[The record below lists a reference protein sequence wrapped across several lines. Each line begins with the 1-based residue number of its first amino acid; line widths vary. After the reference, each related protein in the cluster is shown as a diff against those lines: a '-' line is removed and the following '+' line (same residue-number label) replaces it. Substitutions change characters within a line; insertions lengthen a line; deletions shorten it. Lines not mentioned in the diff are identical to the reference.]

1 MNTVQHFLRP
11 RPSAPQLGR
20 IPQMRTS
27 ATAPIRTPNHVYTLP
42 YHSPGI
48 GDFPT
53 HPRPG
58 RHPSLCSGLHRR
70 KPKACSKRP
79 PAMGSPGR
87 RPSDVSATFGV
98 GDTLSVLAAHY
109 VSYSAIEG
117 KAKEGL
123 GYGLGNVR
131 DTSYVPLDS
140 LAGSPSYSS
149 LLAYRGE
156 GRGHRENTQWHRYVL
171 P

>member
-1 MNTVQHFLRP
+1 MYIRFH
-11 RPSAPQLGR
+11 
-20 IPQMRTS
+20 I
-27 ATAPIRTPNHVYTLP
+27 TAQA
-42 YHSPGI
+42 SGI
-48 GDFPT
+48 SLLI
-53 HPRPG
+53 PG
-58 RHPSLCSGLHRR
+58 RGAIQVYVPAFIVASQKHAR
-70 KPKACSKRP
+70 K
-79 PAMGSPGR
+79 GR
-87 RPSDVSATFGV
+87 RRWVVRAGGLRTYLPRSAWASDSGRPQGGRDST
-98 GDTLSVLAAHY
+98 DTLSVLAAHY